1 MTNNTNNGSKKTTQ
15 QLSIPALRERLRR
28 QATDLATQLSRSVG
42 RAASADLLPCLEYRT
57 EVCRE
62 RELAEELLYVQ
73 SCRAS
78 LEKAIGGGMA
88 RLVWH
93 WRSGAVTTVVFR
105 RQNNQMRMTT
115 RTGGSGA
122 A

>member
-1 MTNNTNNGSKKTTQ
+1 MTAEKGRKLKKSFVDEMQ
-15 QLSIPALRERLRR
+15 SRILSGQLKPGDRL
-28 QATDLATQLSRSVG
+28 
-42 RAASADLLPCLEYRT
+42 PP
-57 EVCRE
+57 E